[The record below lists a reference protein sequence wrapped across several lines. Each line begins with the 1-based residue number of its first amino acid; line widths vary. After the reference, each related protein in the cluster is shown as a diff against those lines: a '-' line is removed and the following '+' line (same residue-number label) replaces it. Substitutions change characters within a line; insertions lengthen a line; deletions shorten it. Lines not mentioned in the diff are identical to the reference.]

1 MTRNPNMREA
11 ILSAAE
17 LLFSTHGFNAVSI
30 RDIALE
36 AGANPGSITYH
47 FKSKDGLLLEIYKRH
62 CGPMNKRR
70 IELLVAA
77 RRVRDVQDRLEAIV
91 RAYVQP
97 AFSSS
102 SDLAG
107 GGARFTRL
115 RAVMS
120 AEGNAV
126 VGRIIAEIF
135 DDTTNAFIEA
145 IEESL
150 PHLPRKTIVWRSQFL
165 LGALYYTLV
174 NPERVTRL
182 SRGEAD
188 GADMAEAIEQLVAAT
203 VASLQAPD
211 VDQSTRPRSLRRP
224 RQSGQQS
231 GEEHVRQRRKEDP
244 AGRSSGNYPAQ
255 LNTAEGTMHK
265 PTIPGPDPDTRT
277 PKFKLPAL
285 ACDAHTHIFGPGDK
299 YPYAPGRPYTPPD
312 APLEDFR
319 ALHRK
324 LGIGRAV
331 IVNASVHG
339 TDNRVALDAIA
350 VSNGT
355 FRAVANIDDTITE
368 RGLRELHEGG
378 FRGCRFNFV
387 RHLGGVPDMAV
398 FHRIVAMVA
407 PLGWHID
414 LHFDA
419 IDLPEYAEMLA
430 KLPVRYTIDHMGRV
444 KAADGLDQL
453 PFRTLIDLMTAGRE
467 MLGQG
472 VRLRAGVVRRTAVPR
487 RGAVRAPHHRD
498 RAGSRDLGNRLAASQ
513 CQGDAE

>member
-1 MTRNPNMREA
+1 MTQDVQASHWARRASLYYAAADVTAPRRSRYLLTGPYNLYKRTKPARGKQIAKAEFMTRNPNMREA

-17 LLFSTHGFNAVSI
+17 LLFSTRGFNAVSI

-62 CGPMNKRR
+62 CGPMNRRR

-77 RRVRDVQDRLEAIV
+77 KRVRDVQDRLEAIV

-145 IEESL
+145 VEQSL

-188 GADMAEAIEQLVAAT
+188 GADMADAIEQLVSAT
-203 VASLQAPD
+203 VASFQAPD
-211 VDQSTRPRSLRRP
+211 S
-224 RQSGQQS
+224 
-231 GEEHVRQRRKEDP
+231 
-244 AGRSSGNYPAQ
+244 
-255 LNTAEGTMHK
+255 
-265 PTIPGPDPDTRT
+265 
-277 PKFKLPAL
+277 
-285 ACDAHTHIFGPGDK
+285 
-299 YPYAPGRPYTPPD
+299 
-312 APLEDFR
+312 
-319 ALHRK
+319 
-324 LGIGRAV
+324 
-331 IVNASVHG
+331 NA
-339 TDNRVALDAIA
+339 
-350 VSNGT
+350 
-355 FRAVANIDDTITE
+355 
-368 RGLRELHEGG
+368 
-378 FRGCRFNFV
+378 
-387 RHLGGVPDMAV
+387 
-398 FHRIVAMVA
+398 
-407 PLGWHID
+407 
-414 LHFDA
+414 
-419 IDLPEYAEMLA
+419 
-430 KLPVRYTIDHMGRV
+430 
-444 KAADGLDQL
+444 
-453 PFRTLIDLMTAGRE
+453 
-467 MLGQG
+467 
-472 VRLRAGVVRRTAVPR
+472 
-487 RGAVRAPHHRD
+487 GAVEVKPAELPRKKAP
-498 RAGSRDLGNRLAASQ
+498 AISRVRTV
-513 CQGDAE
+513 